1 MEEFAAS
8 INEFLAFRK
17 YEILSD
23 KGKISK
29 QVAAAKAETEYAEF
43 NKTQKITSDF
53 DREVKLLMK
62 KGGKADE

>member
-17 YEILSD
+17 YEILAT

-29 QVAAAKAETEYAEF
+29 QLAAAKAEAEYAEF

-53 DREVKLLMK
+53 DREVKLLIK
-62 KGGKADE
+62 KGGNDE